1 MLPNL
6 KMKNYALFSHAHT
19 LHIARDLNY
28 NLHIVQIVKC
38 EIVQLY
44 NNIIIRNIKIY
55 EIVHVYVEGQN
66 CAYKKM
72 AKIFLYIFVA

>member
-1 MLPNL
+1 MSPNL

-38 EIVQLY
+38 EIV
-44 NNIIIRNIKIY
+44 
-55 EIVHVYVEGQN
+55 
-66 CAYKKM
+66 
-72 AKIFLYIFVA
+72 